1 MKMMYARIDLNGS
14 LAQRRRIGR
23 DDRIGTREI
32 FDPKQRRYQAALH
45 PFQLVYSVIVEN
57 PCPVFHIGNAP
68 PSIFNLSCH
77 FFFFVFIDLY
87 THHHPA
93 DPTNAFLLI
102 L

>member
-1 MKMMYARIDLNGS
+1 MKMMYVRIDLNGS
-14 LAQRRRIGR
+14 LVTAQRRRIGR
-23 DDRIGTREI
+23 DDRIGTRDI
-32 FDPKQRRYQAALH
+32 FDKIKNKKGAALH

-57 PCPVFHIGNAP
+57 PCPVCFPHRP

-77 FFFFVFIDLY
+77 FFFIDLY